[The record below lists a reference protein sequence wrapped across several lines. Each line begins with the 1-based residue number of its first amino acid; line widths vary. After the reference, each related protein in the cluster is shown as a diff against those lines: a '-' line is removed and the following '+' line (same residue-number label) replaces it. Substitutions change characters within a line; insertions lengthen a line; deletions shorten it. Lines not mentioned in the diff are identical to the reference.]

1 MEAPLQQKRP
11 LRLPPGSLAILGALV
26 LLGVAMAAVR
36 IPFRDQLRNQLAA
49 RDARVLAALIQQQ
62 LNDPENPA
70 AGDDPLAAIIAA
82 SIAPDLPGVEAVQ
95 AYSPEGRLFATFLG
109 PTNALT
115 PPTLLLP
122 SSDRPVVRF
131 HDSPSPRLE
140 VWLPLRPDQAS
151 ENVGYTFIALDG
163 SDLAAE
169 YARLDSNLLRQVAI
183 AFVLIGTTLAVILA
197 LNFRHL
203 AQANRLLA
211 DRSHR
216 LEQAN
221 RELSLAA
228 RTSAVGAVASHL
240 VHGLRNP
247 LAALQY
253 AVANGG
259 DTRDAADS
267 ARRMRTMIDDVVRM
281 LRDEQGLAG
290 FEIPA
295 SEILDEARRRCLSHS
310 GITPGLRWEL
320 SAEDGPPLDNRSANL
335 SLLVLENLASNA
347 IHAMNG
353 AGRISIRAH
362 RSADSWQ
369 FQLEDDGPGI
379 SAETRDRLFA
389 PVLSSRPDGSG
400 IGLAISRQLA
410 RHLGGD
416 LQLAHSR
423 PGSTRFDLT
432 VPLPTTAANN
442 RSLSSTSH
450 P

>member
-1 MEAPLQQKRP
+1 METPHPKPARF
-11 LRLPPGSLAILGALV
+11 RLPAGSPAILGALF
-26 LLGVAMAAVR
+26 LLAIAMAAVR
-36 IPFRDQLRNQLAA
+36 IPFRDQLRHQLAA

-109 PTNALT
+109 PTNAIT
-115 PPTLLLP
+115 PSAPLDP
-122 SSDRPVVRF
+122 NSSAPVVQFRE
-131 HDSPSPRLE
+131 SPKPSLE

-169 YARLDSNLLRQVAI
+169 YSRLDSNLLRQVSI
-183 AFVLIGTTLAVILA
+183 AFVLIGTTLAGILA

-295 SEILDEARRRCLSHS
+295 SEVLDEARRRCQSHGRVS
-310 GITPGLRWEL
+310 PSLQWEL
-320 SAEDGPPLDNRSANL
+320 IADAGPALDNRSANL

-353 AGRISIRAH
+353 AGRIRIRAV
-362 RSADSWQ
+362 RSPDSWQ

-379 SAETRDRLFA
+379 PPETRDRLFA
-389 PVLSSRPDGSG
+389 PVLSSRPEGSG

-416 LQLAHSR
+416 LRLAHSR
-423 PGSTRFDLT
+423 PGSTRFDLS
-432 VPLPTTAANN
+432 VPLA
-442 RSLSSTSH
+442 SSTPPRNEAS
-450 P
+450 

>member
-1 MEAPLQQKRP
+1 METPLPTQDRF
-11 LRLPPGSLAILGALV
+11 RLPAGSFAILGALV
-26 LLGVAMAAVR
+26 LLGIAMAAVR

-62 LNDPENPA
+62 LDDPENPA

-115 PPTLLLP
+115 PPDRLLP
-122 SSDRPVVRF
+122 LSSKPVVRF
-131 HDSPSPRLE
+131 QDSPSPRLE
-140 VWLPLRPDQAS
+140 IWLPLRPDQAS

-183 AFVLIGTTLAVILA
+183 AFVLIGTTLAAILA

-203 AQANRLLA
+203 ALANRLLA

-295 SEILDEARRRCLSHS
+295 TEVLDEARRRCLSHS
-310 GITPGLRWEL
+310 SVTPGLRWEL

-353 AGRISIRAH
+353 TGRIRIRAV
-362 RSADSWQ
+362 RSPDSWQ

-379 SAETRDRLFA
+379 PPETRDRLFA

-432 VPLPTTAANN
+432 VPLPSLAADV
-442 RSLSSTSH
+442 RRLSSPS
-450 P
+450 PL